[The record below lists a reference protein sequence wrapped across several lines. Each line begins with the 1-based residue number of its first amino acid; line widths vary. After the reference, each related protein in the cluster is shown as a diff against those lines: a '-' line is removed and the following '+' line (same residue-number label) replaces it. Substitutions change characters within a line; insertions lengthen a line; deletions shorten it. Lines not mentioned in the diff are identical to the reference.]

1 MVGHTGKLPAAIKA
15 IETVDQCL
23 GLLEKAIMI
32 SGGTLLITADHGNAE
47 TMTDPGT
54 GKPFT
59 SHTTNVVPAI
69 LVNSPQKNVILEN
82 GKLADVAP
90 TLMTLLAVDQPPEM
104 TGCSLIRTD
113 NSDNSGEGVTPAS
126 TSP

>member
-59 SHTTNVVPAI
+59 SHTTNAVPAI

-104 TGCSLIRTD
+104 TGCSLIKTGYSD
-113 NSDNSGEGVTPAS
+113 KSAVGVKPVSNST
-126 TSP
+126 